1 MSKKKKKHKKVRFVS
16 SVNVS
21 SKGFNSLSN
30 DDREVLAQQLYELRQ
45 AMEKG
50 DIETAMDE
58 FENMSSDNNES
69 YTENSIDNMISDL
82 LYGDNGTSNSDDR
95 CDCNN
100 SYNEPVFQGDRVL
113 NSNKPSDT
121 DSDIIDPV
129 RYNIKNLVIQS
140 DTEINNYI
148 ADALS
153 DNNKDIDNEEDEDFD
168 DEYVTCDLIT
178 HSMKSYSNELFSL
191 DNDVIVS
198 EIDNFTEVMKVAE
211 RIYVRMLVANGLDM
225 ENILLLRKR
234 MFEDM
239 GLKMLEEISN
249 IEIAKSKLYGYNE
262 TAKPVNDSKPEVNE
276 EIINNE
282 PEIEEPEEVDDDDDL
297 DIDDD
302 NGWSD
307 VSVDNST
314 EEISEGISMNIKK
327 DSEPEKPKSEESK
340 PVVENKQPE
349 KKPEEPVVHRK
360 APIGAPVETISDE
373 ELDSVVIMPHRRKS

>member
-82 LYGDNGTSNSDDR
+82 LYGDNNTSNSDDR

-113 NSNKPSDT
+113 NNNKPSDT
-121 DSDIIDPV
+121 DGDINLY
-129 RYNIKNLVIQS
+129 RYGIKDLVNQT
-140 DTEINNYI
+140 DNEINKYI
-148 ADALS
+148 SDALS

-168 DEYVTCDLIT
+168 DEYITCDLIT
-178 HSMKSYSNELFSL
+178 HAMGSYADELFSL
-191 DNDVIVS
+191 DNDTIIS
-198 EIDNFTEVMKVAE
+198 EIDNFTEVMKTAE
-211 RIYVRMLVANGLDM
+211 RIYVKMLLANGLDM

-239 GLKMLEEISN
+239 GLKMPEEISN
-249 IEIAKSKLYGYNE
+249 IEVAKSKLYGYNE
-262 TAKPVNDSKPEVNE
+262 TTKPVTDSKPEVNE

-297 DIDDD
+297 DIDD

-327 DSEPEKPKSEESK
+327 DPELEKPKSEESK
-340 PVVENKQPE
+340 PVVENKQHE

>member
-82 LYGDNGTSNSDDR
+82 LYGNNDTSNDK
-95 CDCNN
+95 CNN

-113 NSNKPSDT
+113 NNNKPSDT
-121 DSDIIDPV
+121 DGDINLY
-129 RYNIKNLVIQS
+129 RYVIKDLVNQT
-140 DTEINNYI
+140 DNEINKYI
-148 ADALS
+148 TDALS

-168 DEYVTCDLIT
+168 DEYITCDLIT
-178 HSMKSYSNELFSL
+178 HAMRSYDNELFSL
-191 DNDVIVS
+191 DNDTIIS
-198 EIDNFTEVMKVAE
+198 EIDNFTEVMKTAE
-211 RIYVRMLVANGLDM
+211 RIYVKMLLANGLDV

-239 GLKMLEEISN
+239 GLKMPEEISN
-249 IEIAKSKLYGYNE
+249 IEVAKSKLYGYNE
-262 TAKPVNDSKPEVNE
+262 TSKPVTDSKPEEINE

-307 VSVDNST
+307 VSVNNST

-327 DSEPEKPKSEESK
+327 EPEPEKPKSEESK

>member
-16 SVNVS
+16 SINVS
-21 SKGFNSLSN
+21 SNGFNSLSN

-69 YTENSIDNMISDL
+69 YTENSIDNMISDF
-82 LYGDNGTSNSDDR
+82 LYGDNTSNNR
-95 CDCNN
+95 CDCND

-113 NSNKPSDT
+113 NNNKPSDT
-121 DSDIIDPV
+121 DGDINLY
-129 RYNIKNLVIQS
+129 RYGIKHLTAQT
-140 DTEINNYI
+140 DAEINNYI
-148 ADALS
+148 SDALS

-168 DEYVTCDLIT
+168 DEYITCDLIT
-178 HSMKSYSNELFSL
+178 HAMKSYSNELFSL
-191 DNDVIVS
+191 DNDTIVS
-198 EIDNFTEVMKVAE
+198 EIDNFTEVIKTAE
-211 RIYVRMLVANGLDM
+211 RIYVRMLLANGLDV

-239 GLKMLEEISN
+239 GLKMPEEISN
-249 IEIAKSKLYGYNE
+249 IELAKAKLYGDNE
-262 TAKPVNDSKPEVNE
+262 TTKSVNDSKPEVNE

-282 PEIEEPEEVDDDDDL
+282 PEIEEPEEVEDDDDL
-297 DIDDD
+297 DLDD

-307 VSVDNST
+307 ISVNNST
-314 EEISEGISMNIKK
+314 EEISEEISMNIKK
-327 DSEPEKPKSEESK
+327 EPEHEKPKPSEESK
-340 PVVENKQPE
+340 PVVENKQLE
-349 KKPEEPVVHRK
+349 KKPEEPVIHRK
-360 APIGAPVETISDE
+360 TPIGAHVETISDE

>member
-82 LYGDNGTSNSDDR
+82 LYGDNNTSNYDDR

-100 SYNEPVFQGDRVL
+100 SYNEPVFQGDIVL
-113 NSNKPSDT
+113 NNNKPSDT
-121 DSDIIDPV
+121 DDNINPY
-129 RYNIKNLVIQS
+129 RQNIKDLVNQTDNEIYKYIS
-140 DTEINNYI
+140 DG
-148 ADALS
+148 LS
-153 DNNKDIDNEEDEDFD
+153 ENNKDVDNEEDEDFD

-178 HSMKSYSNELFSL
+178 HAMESYANELFSL

-239 GLKMLEEISN
+239 GLKMPEEISN
-249 IEIAKSKLYGYNE
+249 IELAKAKLYGGNE
-262 TAKPVNDSKPEVNE
+262 TTKSVTDSKPDVNE

-282 PEIEEPEEVDDDDDL
+282 PEIKEPEEVDDDDDL

-307 VSVDNST
+307 VSVNNST

-327 DSEPEKPKSEESK
+327 EPEPEKPKSEESK

>member
-82 LYGDNGTSNSDDR
+82 LYGDNNTSNSDDR
-95 CDCNN
+95 CDCSN

-113 NSNKPSDT
+113 FNTKPSDT
-121 DSDIIDPV
+121 RNDNINPYRQDIKDLVNQTDNEIYKYISDG
-129 RYNIKNLVIQS
+129 
-140 DTEINNYI
+140 
-148 ADALS
+148 LS
-153 DNNKDIDNEEDEDFD
+153 ENNKDVDNEEDEDFD

-178 HSMKSYSNELFSL
+178 HAMESYANELFSL

-239 GLKMLEEISN
+239 GLKMPEEISN
-249 IEIAKSKLYGYNE
+249 IELAKAKLYGGNE
-262 TAKPVNDSKPEVNE
+262 TTKSVTDSKPDVNE

-282 PEIEEPEEVDDDDDL
+282 PEIKEPEEVDDDDDL

-302 NGWSD
+302 NDWSD
-307 VSVDNST
+307 VSVNNST

-327 DSEPEKPKSEESK
+327 EPEPEKPKSEESK

-360 APIGAPVETISDE
+360 APIGAHVETISDE